1 MRIMMFAAASLGLAA
16 CTAPTETAR
25 QRADA
30 HPAPSPKG
38 ILASHP
44 PGDSSFY
51 PLRCL
56 TYGPETVCK
65 RDTD

>member
-1 MRIMMFAAASLGLAA
+1 MRIFVSAAAALSVTA
-16 CTAPTETAR
+16 CSAPTEAAK
-25 QRADA
+25 QRANA
-30 HPAPSPKG
+30 APPPAPRG

-44 PGDSSFY
+44 PGDTSFY

-56 TYGPETVCK
+56 TYGPDTECK